1 MGVWDEWRVVLIGT
15 GFQFGKM
22 RKVLEMDGDDI
33 VQQCECIQCHR
44 TAHLKT
50 GKVNFNVIYILP
62 IRGGQNS
69 FFFYPSRILGP
80 WKVNS

>member
-1 MGVWDEWRVVLIGT
+1 MESCFNRYRVSVWEDE
-15 GFQFGKM
+15 
-22 RKVLEMDGDDI
+22 KVLEMDGDDI